1 MDIQIKTST
10 ANVPITP
17 TNNNYY
23 NANLTSKPIKID
35 QLHPP
40 KVRNITI
47 TTAKTIDGCNTS
59 IFNGFDVVCRY
70 DVLFHAVAISTNFY
84 KGYVCDCFMP

>member
-47 TTAKTIDGCNTS
+47 TTAKTIDVHFSDKTNSLGAASTCWPVGRSKLLLNFLPS
-59 IFNGFDVVCRY
+59 LGFMRD
-70 DVLFHAVAISTNFY
+70 
-84 KGYVCDCFMP
+84 P